1 MVYKLYLYD
10 SMQENNGYKGI
21 DYSAYISQGHDMTFN
36 LDDTLEVAEI
46 TLYGLN
52 FREEFAP
59 KTKFILE
66 AYDTDDDGNL
76 LFYADY
82 HLEIS
87 NDAVSQPIISDD
99 TYFNHN
105 ISFIEPIVE
114 AQNRLVDN
122 IAVTYKL
129 KDVNLEVP
137 TTYSEDLPATRNVK
151 SVNNVSG
158 DNYGEWSGFY
168 NWKSRRMGH
177 QFLWVMPNWYT
188 VNVNGVDML
197 PSEFDWDT
205 LKYYQITDTTTTVE
219 FPVPMLEVKASIHNT
234 KSFQHNGYA
243 TIDCVIQKTNRNT
256 GDITTQIIVI
266 NPDINDLNEQ
276 WIADPMRNTLN
287 YGWIESRP
295 FAGTPTGPTEL
306 PYVSSK
312 ITKVAESISGKVN
325 RVINFEAE
333 VGYSYD
339 IRFILH
345 TFNETSIAGSGFV
358 DPLGRNFDDIY
369 DKVPAY
375 FGFGQYIGYPVIFT
389 TIYVYTNEPYSYT
402 NSQYPV
408 YGINMVCV
416 AEEDTLKIFTKSA
429 PPQNALNLFQK
440 ATLLTQDNKKQTD
453 IKALE
458 TPTTFYLEDNDY
470 QELLNTSVVENF
482 YNQKNL
488 FQIYMDCG
496 KYIHARPYARFGAD
510 NKYIVKWR
518 RYGQTNQFESTSQP
532 ISIFNSKFIEEYIGA
547 ISSYVTNMVQLGGQI
562 VETVAPKSSSEDYL
576 VYNDVAQI
584 ILSKPIIE
592 IINVVAINSDSN
604 ERDITEYVYEKGIY
618 QLLPVTR
625 TPLPQVHYN
634 EFADFPV
641 TGVANV
647 IYIADDTGIYYA
659 WDETTSAYNSIDFDT
674 YKEVSKGLAVYY
686 QLGDNKIQGLN
697 YRMPTINT
705 GDKEN
710 DYAIKRILGKEFL
723 IADVTNIRVND
734 YTFRITYRTK
744 DTLRANQAR
753 PDLRKY
759 LLASKYDKFPQHN
772 QFNNQEDTLVDSVKF
787 GNNTYGKLIRT
798 GNTIYTYNEVC
809 TALSQLK
816 QVGQLYNI
824 DSNLYYVSKVRNT
837 YFTSHILSQVEF
849 SKDFNRLSQIIGIP
863 SEPRF
868 YEISEQSSIIR
879 EKTFDDFIV
888 LGTEIKSE
896 TLDGAYIRES
906 GLEYVKDLLFD
917 NETYPQYAVTYF
929 KNDINSTDP
938 TYPNRENFSIDVCHP
953 ISTYSMEN
961 TLTMEWDMVDN
972 FSAGDKVVE
981 TGKSITTNGNLLD
994 SITGVLGESVVD
1006 IIYSGASEVDT
1017 AYNTLVPVQYC
1028 DANGRADLVDFAIVK
1043 EFEPSQEQTRELPE
1057 NPIDLTTTDYLFGN
1071 QEPTDFGGNNSG
1083 DILLKDNREVVKLNY
1098 NLQMLTDSDRFV
1110 ISAYMWQKE
1119 KTGIKLGLLK
1129 NEINKI
1135 SNDTILNTDFVVE
1148 DIDFTASIV
1157 GETIEIDIETALD
1170 EIDLTGINAIVVY
1183 STAQINNIAESGA
1196 KYFIFGRNIGGLTEE
1211 QAKENWYISYYNK
1224 DMFQHQ

>member
-10 SMQENNGYKGI
+10 SDQESNGYKGE
-21 DYSAYISQGHDMTFN
+21 DYTAYISQGHEMTFN
-36 LDDTLEVAEI
+36 LDDTLEIAEL
-46 TLYGLN
+46 TLCGLN
-52 FREEFAP
+52 FRKEFAP

-66 AYDTDDDGNL
+66 TYDIDDDGNL
-76 LFYADY
+76 LFNTDY

-129 KDVNLEVP
+129 KDVNLEIP
-137 TTYSEDLPATRNVK
+137 TTYSEDLPATRTIK

-158 DNYGEWSGFY
+158 DNYGQFSGFVDW
-168 NWKSRRMGH
+168 NTRRVGH
-177 QFLWVMPNWYT
+177 QYLWTMPNWYT

-219 FPVPMLEVKASIHNT
+219 FPVPMLEVKASIQNT
-234 KSFQHNGYA
+234 KTFQHNGYA
-243 TIDCVIQKTNRNT
+243 TIDCIIQKTDRET
-256 GDITTQIIVI
+256 GAVTTSTITI
-266 NPDINDLNEQ
+266 NPDITDVNEQ
-276 WIADPMRNTLN
+276 WTPDPMRNTLN
-287 YGWIESRP
+287 YGWVESRP
-295 FAGTPTGPTEL
+295 YAVRAKTGTSPWISYMTSR
-306 PYVSSK
+306 VS
-312 ITKVAESISGKVN
+312 KVAESVSGKIN
-325 RVINFEAE
+325 RVISFEAE
-333 VGYSYD
+333 SGYSYD
-339 IRFILH
+339 IKFILH
-345 TFNETSIAGSGFV
+345 SFSPSISELDNCGFAKAFF
-358 DPLGRNFDDIY
+358 LTYEEFYDINPY
-369 DKVPAY
+369 Y
-375 FGFGQYIGYPVIFT
+375 FGFSNYTNYIV
-389 TIYVYTNEPYSYT
+389 TITVTNEPAEAT
-402 NSQYPV
+402 NNQYPV
-408 YGINMVCV
+408 YGFDLVCV
-416 AEEDTLKIFTKSA
+416 AEEDALKIFTKSA

-470 QELLNTSVVENF
+470 QELLNTNIVENF

-518 RYGQTNQFESTSQP
+518 RYGQTDQFESTNQP
-532 ISIFNSKFIEEYIGA
+532 ISIFNSKFIEEYISA
-547 ISSYVTNMVQLGGQI
+547 ISSYVTNIVQLGGQI

-592 IINVVAINSDSN
+592 IVNVVAINSADT

-625 TPLPQVHYN
+625 TPLPQVHYD
-634 EFADFPV
+634 ELADFPV

-674 YKEVSKGLAVYY
+674 YKEVSKGLAIYY

-723 IADVTNIRVND
+723 IADITNIKVND
-734 YTFRITYRTK
+734 YTFRVTYRTK
-744 DTLRANQAR
+744 DTLRTNQAR

-772 QFNNQEDTLVDSVKF
+772 QFNNQEDTLIDSIKF

-816 QVGQLYNI
+816 QVGQLYDI
-824 DSNLYYVSKVRNT
+824 DSNLYYVSKVHNT

-868 YEISEQSSIIR
+868 YEISEQSSIVR

-888 LGTEIKSE
+888 IGTEVKSE
-896 TLDGAYIRES
+896 TLENSYIRES
-906 GLEYVKDLLFD
+906 GLEYVKDLLLD
-917 NETYPQYAVTYF
+917 SETYPQYAVTYF
-929 KNDINSTDP
+929 KNDINSTDT
-938 TYPNRENFSIDVCHP
+938 TYSNRENFSIDVCHP

-972 FSAGDKVVE
+972 FSAGDKVIE
-981 TGKSITTNGNLLD
+981 TGKSITTNGSLLD
-994 SITGVLGESVVD
+994 GITGVLGESVVD
-1006 IIYSGASEVDT
+1006 IIYSGASETDT
-1017 AYNTLVPVQYC
+1017 AYNALVPVQYC
-1028 DANGRADLVDFAIVK
+1028 DANGRADLVDFAIIK
-1043 EFEPSQEQTRELPE
+1043 EFEPSQAQTRELPE

-1071 QEPTDFGGNNSG
+1071 QEPTDFGGNDSG
-1083 DILLKDNREVVKLNY
+1083 DILLKDNREVIKLNY

-1135 SNDTILNTDFVVE
+1135 SNDTILNTDFVTE
-1148 DIDFTASIV
+1148 NIDFTASIV

-1170 EIDLTGINAIVVY
+1170 GIDLTGINAIVIY
-1183 STAQINNIAESGA
+1183 STAQINNIADSGA
-1196 KYFIFGRNIGGLTEE
+1196 KYFVFGRNIGGLTEE

-1224 DMFQHQ
+1224 DMFQYQ